1 MGAASRL
8 VSVLPAAEARR
19 LLAEV
24 PAAYHSRINDVLLT
38 ALALAVAR
46 WRELR
51 GEAAGGG
58 VLLELEGHGR
68 SEALFAG
75 VDLSRTVGWF
85 TSLYPVRLEPGLD
98 AAGVAEALVG
108 GAAAGLALKR
118 VKEQLRAVPREGIGF
133 GLLRHLAP
141 EAAAMLAGLPRPA
154 LLFNYLGQFDRL
166 LPGGAEAAGWA
177 LAGEAAGAAVA
188 DARGRG
194 HRLEAN
200 AVVAGGMLQVE
211 WRWCGAVHEAASVA
225 GLAEQFLAGLRGLI
239 AHCLTPGVGG
249 HTPSD
254 FPLAGVDQATLEA
267 IERQHPELEDLYP
280 LTPLQ
285 EGLLFHGLYDRAGD
299 PYHIQL
305 TLDLAGE
312 VEGAALRAAWQL
324 IARPARRLADGRAAR
339 AVRPAAAAGARQRRP
354 ALDRARLVQPRRGS
368 VPLRLENLLADDRA
382 QGFDFTAGPLL
393 RVALLHRADRRWTLV
408 TSYHHLI
415 LDGWSQGRVIGELLQ
430 AYAVLR
436 QGGTPE
442 LPPVP
447 PPSAYAA
454 WLAKQDHGHWRG
466 LLASLPGRPRRPLPH
481 GGAGPRHRHA
491 RARPAWAST
500 R

>member
-8 VSVLPAAEARR
+8 VSVLPAAETRQ

-58 VLLELEGHGR
+58 VLVELEGHGR

-98 AAGVAEALVG
+98 AAGVAEALAG

-133 GLLRHLAP
+133 GLLRHLDAGSGGGAGR
-141 EAAAMLAGLPRPA
+141 AAAAGPSVQLPGPVRPA
-154 LLFNYLGQFDRL
+154 
-166 LPGGAEAAGWA
+166 AAGRGA
-177 LAGEAAGAAVA
+177 RPPAGRWPARPRARRWRTRAAAATCSRPTRWSRAGCCRWSGAGAA
-188 DARGRG
+188 RCTTRP
-194 HRLEAN
+194 RSP
-200 AVVAGGMLQVE
+200 
-211 WRWCGAVHEAASVA
+211 R
-225 GLAEQFLAGLRGLI
+225 LAEQFLAGLRGLI

-267 IERQHPELEDLYP
+267 IERQHPGLEDLYP

-305 TLDLAGE
+305 NLDLAGE
-312 VEGAALRAAWQL
+312 VDGAALRAAWQL
-324 IARPARRLADGRAAR
+324 ILDRHAALRTVVQHGRSARPLQL
-339 AVRPAAAAGARQRRP
+339 VRGGVDA
-354 ALDRARLVQPRRGS
+354 ALDRARLVRPRRGS
-368 VPLRLENLLADDRA
+368 VRPQAREPPRRRPRPGLRLR
-382 QGFDFTAGPLL
+382 
-393 RVALLHRADRRWTLV
+393 
-408 TSYHHLI
+408 
-415 LDGWSQGRVIGELLQ
+415 
-430 AYAVLR
+430 
-436 QGGTPE
+436 
-442 LPPVP
+442 
-447 PPSAYAA
+447 
-454 WLAKQDHGHWRG
+454 
-466 LLASLPGRPRRPLPH
+466 RRPAAA
-481 GGAGPRHRHA
+481 GGA
-491 RARPAWAST
+491 PAPVRTGAGRW
-500 R
+500 